1 MDQAN
6 SKYGPQVGPG
16 NGESHPSSSDGG
28 CLTYYGGGRSGFGG
42 RQDAD
47 RREQRHGKEILTTEN
62 ASGLD
67 TVDLDLEEDSAQCPA
82 KNSADDIPSFGKGE
96 ARKRRLE
103 AMEDPPE
110 PLKAPKVSTARR
122 GGRAVRGMPTAYAE
136 YAKAQARL
144 RRKELSELDTDAG
157 DDANSVVLSFP
168 TKNART
174 GPREGQPEVG
184 LSEEDPCVGQRKKE
198 ELLGTAREGVRK
210 ILSEAGKRGTVRK
223 AIKEASKSI
232 MEALDSLQTS
242 PMDDESRRL
251 RADNSRLSHE
261 VDLLRREVKALR
273 KAFSER
279 SLRAPDQP
287 QDQTAEMLEE
297 LKRSLFISIGEMVNT
312 RLESLEERLPR
323 QPILRPPLAG
333 DRRKEAQVTPLG
345 AKGGRD
351 AKTAKVAKAAE
362 AVKAAQAHKTTEA
375 AKMAKAGKAAKTAD
389 AAKATK
395 TAKKVKAAGPTP
407 ATRTGEPTPPPEGE
421 WSKAESRKKR
431 RKRQRQ
437 RRAAEKAAATR
448 EKTAQATQKKT
459 SVKLASPRTTAVL
472 ITLQPEAL
480 ERGVTYAQ
488 AITRAKREVQITD
501 LGIAGVRIRQT
512 ATGARVLQVPG
523 ASSGEKADRLAQKI
537 QAALG
542 EDAKI
547 ARPTRLVDLRIS
559 GLDDSIT
566 TEEICAAVAA
576 KAVCPTDQ
584 VKVGAISCGRDGT
597 GAVIV
602 RCPVASAKLL
612 VGQRLLVGWSS
623 VHVKVLQPL
632 PMRCF
637 RCMGMGHVGTQCP
650 SGIDRSRLCF
660 RCGKPGH
667 VSAGCTAEP
676 RCAVCAVSGL
686 PAAHVMGGRS
696 CRPPPTRPKQGA
708 LASRAPPIIEVNQT
722 PPPMVRDEV
731 SEEVEM
737 SHG

>member
-6 SKYGPQVGPG
+6 SKYVPQVGPG
-16 NGESHPSSSDGG
+16 NGESHPSFSDGG
-28 CLTYYGGGRSGFGG
+28 RLTYYGGGGSGFGG

-47 RREQRHGKEILTTEN
+47 RREQRHGNEILTFEN

-67 TVDLDLEEDSAQCPA
+67 TDDLDLEEDSAQCPA
-82 KNSADDIPSFGKGE
+82 ENSADVSSFGKGE

-103 AMEDPPE
+103 VVEDSPE
-110 PLKAPKVSTARR
+110 PLKAPKVNTARR
-122 GGRAVRGMPTAYAE
+122 GGRVARGTPTAYTE

-144 RRKELSELDTDAG
+144 RRKELSELDTDDG
-157 DDANSVVLSFP
+157 DIANSVKS
-168 TKNART
+168 TRT

-184 LSEEDPCVGQRKKE
+184 LSEEDSSVGQQKKE
-198 ELLGTAREGVRK
+198 ELLGTAREGVRR
-210 ILSEAGKRGTVRK
+210 ILSEAGKRGAVRK

-232 MEALDSLQTS
+232 MEALDSLQTC
-242 PMDDESRRL
+242 PMDDETRRL
-251 RADNSRLSHE
+251 RADNIRLSHE
-261 VDLLRREVKALR
+261 VDLLRKDVSALR

-279 SLRAPDQP
+279 SLRAPEQL
-287 QDQTAEMLEE
+287 QDQSTEMLEE
-297 LKRSLFISIGEMVNT
+297 LKRSLTISVGEMVNA
-312 RLESLEERLPR
+312 RLECLEERLPP

-333 DRRKEAQVTPLG
+333 DRRKAAQITPLV
-345 AKGGRD
+345 AKGGHD
-351 AKTAKVAKAAE
+351 AKTVKVAKAAE
-362 AVKAAQAHKTTEA
+362 TVKAAKAPKTTEA
-375 AKMAKAGKAAKTAD
+375 VKMTKAGKAAKTAD
-389 AAKATK
+389 AVNATKAAKKAKA
-395 TAKKVKAAGPTP
+395 AVPTP
-407 ATRTGEPTPPPEGE
+407 APRTGEPTPPPEGQ

-448 EKTAQATQKKT
+448 EKTSQAPQKKT
-459 SVKLASPRTTAVL
+459 SVKLASPRTTAVV

-512 ATGARVLQVPG
+512 TTGARILQIPG

-542 EDAKI
+542 EDAKV
-547 ARPTRLVDLRIS
+547 ARPTRRVELRIS
-559 GLDDSIT
+559 GLDDSVT
-566 TEEICAAVAA
+566 TEEVCAAVAA

-584 VKVGAISCGRDGT
+584 IKVGAISYGRDGS

-602 RCPVASAKLL
+602 RCPVTSAKLL

-623 VHVKVLQPL
+623 AHVKVLEPL

-637 RCMGMGHVGTQCP
+637 RCMGCGHVGTQCP
-650 SGIDRSRLCF
+650 GGTDRSRLCF

-667 VSAGCTAEP
+667 VSAGCTAEA
-676 RCAVCAVSGL
+676 RCAVCAVSGR
-686 PAAHVMGGRS
+686 PATHVMGGRS

-708 LASRAPPIIEVNQT
+708 LASRAPPNMEVNQT
-722 PPPMVRDEV
+722 PPPVMRDEV

-737 SHG
+737 SDG

>member
-1 MDQAN
+1 M
-6 SKYGPQVGPG
+6 
-16 NGESHPSSSDGG
+16 
-28 CLTYYGGGRSGFGG
+28 
-42 RQDAD
+42 
-47 RREQRHGKEILTTEN
+47 TTEN

-82 KNSADDIPSFGKGE
+82 ENSADGVSSFGKGE

-103 AMEDPPE
+103 AMEDSPE
-110 PLKAPKVSTARR
+110 PLKAPKVNTARR
-122 GGRAVRGMPTAYAE
+122 GGRVVRGTSVAYAE

-157 DDANSVVLSFP
+157 DDADPVILSFP
-168 TKNART
+168 RKSART
-174 GPREGQPEVG
+174 GPREGQPEDG
-184 LSEEDPCVGQRKKE
+184 LSEEDPSVGLQKKE
-198 ELLGTAREGVRK
+198 ELLGTAREGVRR

-242 PMDDESRRL
+242 PMDDETRRL
-251 RADNSRLSHE
+251 RADNRRLSNE
-261 VDLLRREVKALR
+261 LDLMRREVRAIR

-279 SLRAPDQP
+279 SLRAPEQL
-287 QDQTAEMLEE
+287 QDQSAEMLEE
-297 LKRSLFISIGEMVNT
+297 LKRSLTISIGEMVNA
-312 RLESLEERLPR
+312 RLECLEERLPP
-323 QPILRPPLAG
+323 QPIVRPPLAG
-333 DRRKEAQVTPLG
+333 DRRKAAQVTPLV
-345 AKGGRD
+345 AKGGHD
-351 AKTAKVAKAAE
+351 AKAVKVAKAAE
-362 AVKAAQAHKTTEA
+362 AVKAAKAPKTTEA
-375 AKMAKAGKAAKTAD
+375 TTIVKAGKAVKTAD
-389 AAKATK
+389 AAKTTK
-395 TAKKVKAAGPTP
+395 AVKKAKAAVPTTAP
-407 ATRTGEPTPPPEGE
+407 RTGEPTPPPEGE

-437 RRAAEKAAATR
+437 RRAAEKAAATK
-448 EKTAQATQKKT
+448 EKTSQAPQKKT

-488 AITRAKREVQITD
+488 AIARAKREVQITD

-512 ATGARVLQVPG
+512 TTGARVLQVPG

-542 EDAKI
+542 EDAKV
-547 ARPTRLVDLRIS
+547 ARPTRRVELRIS
-559 GLDDSIT
+559 GLDDSVT
-566 TEEICAAVAA
+566 TEEVCAAVAA
-576 KAVCPTDQ
+576 KAMCPTDQ

-602 RCPVASAKLL
+602 RCPVTSAKLL

-623 VHVKVLQPL
+623 AHVKVLEPL

-637 RCMGMGHVGTQCP
+637 RCMGIGHVGLQCP
-650 SGIDRSRLCF
+650 GGTDRSRLCY

-667 VSAGCTAEP
+667 VSAGCRAEP
-676 RCAVCAVSGL
+676 RCAVCAVSGQ
-686 PAAHVMGGRS
+686 PAAHVMGGWS
-696 CRPPPTRPKQGA
+696 CRPPPTKPKQGA
-708 LASRAPPIIEVNQT
+708 LASRAPPIMEVNQT
-722 PPPMVRDEV
+722 PPPVVRDEV

-737 SHG
+737 SDG